1 MVSTPQFY
9 GVDEDPEKLDI
20 TQLEHQIESVKA
32 SDAAYMIVHDT
43 VSEEYANAINPDEEQ
58 DILEQHE
65 EAVDKA
71 LS

>member
-43 VSEEYANAINPDEEQ
+43 VSEEYANAINPDEE
-58 DILEQHE
+58 
-65 EAVDKA
+65 
-71 LS
+71 